1 MKVFI
6 TGITGTVGRAFAQY
20 LTEKY
25 EMEVTG
31 IDHNEASVA
40 QFKRDFP
47 NIEVKCADFGD
58 MYCFDNDITLLIHL
72 AASKHIDLCEES
84 PNNCVINNVVKT
96 QHLFTVAVDH
106 AVEILFMS
114 TDKAVEPSSVY
125 GYSKALGEAMAVEYG
140 GSFIRSGN
148 VVASNGSVLGIW
160 DEQIA
165 NKQPIRVTHKDM
177 KRYFIQADHL
187 VKRAWDLYLEGET
200 EIIPKMDKNVK
211 LVDLL
216 AEKLSSHGYTVEN
229 YPYGIEY
236 TGLRLAEKLEEKLQW
251 QK

>member
-1 MKVFI
+1 MKAFI
-6 TGITGTVGRAFAQY
+6 TGITGTIGRAFTQY
-20 LTEKY
+20 LTDKY
-25 EMEVTG
+25 EIEVTG

-47 NIEVKCADFGD
+47 HIKVTCGDFGD
-58 MYCFDNDITLLIHL
+58 IYCFDHDVDVLIHL

-84 PNNCVINNVVKT
+84 PNNCVLNNVVKT
-96 QHLFTVAVDH
+96 QHLFRTALEHEVG
-106 AVEILFMS
+106 ILFMS

-125 GYSKALGEAMAVEYG
+125 GYSKALGEAMAIEYG
-140 GSFIRSGN
+140 GAFIRSGN
-148 VVASNGSVLGIW
+148 VIASNGSVLGIW
-160 DEQIA
+160 DEQIE
-165 NKQPIRVTHKDM
+165 NKLPVKVTHKDM
-177 KRYFIQADHL
+177 RRYFISADNL
-187 VKRAWDLYLEGET
+187 VKRAWDLYLKGER

-216 AEKLSSHGYTVEN
+216 EEKLSSHGYTLEN

>member
-6 TGITGTVGRAFAQY
+6 TGITGSIGRAFAKY
-20 LTEKY
+20 LSEKY
-25 EMEVTG
+25 EYEVTG

-47 NIEVKCADFGD
+47 SIEVTCGDFGD
-58 MYCFDNDITLLIHL
+58 IVCFDNDVSHLLHL
-72 AASKHIDLCEES
+72 AASKHIDLCEQS
-84 PNNCVINNVVKT
+84 PNHCVMNNVVKT
-96 QHLFTVAVDH
+96 HNLFLAALEHSVD
-106 AVEILFMS
+106 IIFMS
-114 TDKAVEPSSVY
+114 TDKAVEPTSVY

-148 VVASNGSVLGIW
+148 VIASNGSVLGIW

-165 NKQPIRVTHKDM
+165 NKQPIKVTHKDM
-177 KRYFIQADHL
+177 RRYFIQADHL

-211 LVDLL
+211 LTELL
-216 AEKLSSHGYTVEN
+216 EEKLSSYGYTIEN

-236 TGLRLAEKLEEKLQW
+236 TGLRLAEKLEEKLRW
-251 QK
+251 QE